1 MDIKQQRAFR
11 TFKRQRTVKT
21 SSSTGFSGSGHQA
34 AENSQ
39 DIKQKRFF
47 RIRTSGGGGQTGHQT
62 ADDRRDI
69 KQQRTTWTSSNKGHL
84 GHQVA
89 ENSQDIKQKRF
100 FRIRTSGGG
109 GQSGHQAEK
118 VFQDQ
123 DIRGRR
129 TNGTSNSR

>member
-1 MDIKQQRAFR
+1 MVVGLGGGARGEYTVGCINFIFFGNIKNRQPADIKQQRAFR

-47 RIRTSGGGGQTGHQT
+47 RIRTSGGGGQ
-62 ADDRRDI
+62 
-69 KQQRTTWTSSNKGHL
+69 
-84 GHQVA
+84 
-89 ENSQDIKQKRF
+89 
-100 FRIRTSGGG
+100 
-109 GQSGHQAEK
+109 SGHQAEK

>member
-1 MDIKQQRAFR
+1 MDTKQQRAFR

-47 RIRTSGGGGQTGHQT
+47 RIRTSGGGGQS
-62 ADDRRDI
+62 D
-69 KQQRTTWTSSNKGHL
+69 N
-84 GHQVA
+84 
-89 ENSQDIKQKRF
+89 
-100 FRIRTSGGG
+100 
-109 GQSGHQAEK
+109 QAEK

-129 TNGTSNSR
+129 TNGTPNSR

>member
-1 MDIKQQRAFR
+1 MWDIKQHEDWRDSKQQGTGGNHSRIRQKGHQAVEDNMDTKQQRAFR

-47 RIRTSGGGGQTGHQT
+47 RIRTSGGGGQS
-62 ADDRRDI
+62 D
-69 KQQRTTWTSSNKGHL
+69 N
-84 GHQVA
+84 
-89 ENSQDIKQKRF
+89 
-100 FRIRTSGGG
+100 
-109 GQSGHQAEK
+109 QAEK

>member
-1 MDIKQQRAFR
+1 MDTKQQRAFR

-47 RIRTSGGGGQTGHQT
+47 RIRTSGGGGQ
-62 ADDRRDI
+62 
-69 KQQRTTWTSSNKGHL
+69 
-84 GHQVA
+84 
-89 ENSQDIKQKRF
+89 
-100 FRIRTSGGG
+100 
-109 GQSGHQAEK
+109 SGHQAEK

-129 TNGTSNSR
+129 TNGHQTADDRRDVKQQKTTWTSGN